1 MSITYSAELV
11 VGLRFKDLSH
21 NVAYEDLVDHGD
33 LYRFSPYFDA
43 PNDDCV
49 YGVPVFGSGSYSYSG
64 VSLPSPELSEAFEE
78 FHRLTGQYG
87 QVILTVH
94 AR

>member
-1 MSITYSAELV
+1 MSTTYSAELV

-49 YGVPVFGSGSYSYSG
+49 YGVPVFGSGTYSCCD
-64 VSLPSPELSEAFEE
+64 VSLPSPQLSEAFQE
-78 FHRLTGQYG
+78 FYRLTGQHG
-87 QVILTVH
+87 QMILTVH
-94 AR
+94 SE